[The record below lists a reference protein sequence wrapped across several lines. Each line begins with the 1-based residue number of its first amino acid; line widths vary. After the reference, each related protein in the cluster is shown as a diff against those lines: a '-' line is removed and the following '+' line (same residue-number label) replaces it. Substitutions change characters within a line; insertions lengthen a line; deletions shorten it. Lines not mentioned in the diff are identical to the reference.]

1 MRYSNK
7 ITDDGNDTCN
17 GNINDQG
24 ITKSNANDEKSNE
37 KIREEGMAT
46 KPLSAIRV
54 AMAISMSRAQGVIL

>member
-7 ITDDGNDTCN
+7 ITHDNNTCN

-46 KPLSAIRV
+46 KPL
-54 AMAISMSRAQGVIL
+54 